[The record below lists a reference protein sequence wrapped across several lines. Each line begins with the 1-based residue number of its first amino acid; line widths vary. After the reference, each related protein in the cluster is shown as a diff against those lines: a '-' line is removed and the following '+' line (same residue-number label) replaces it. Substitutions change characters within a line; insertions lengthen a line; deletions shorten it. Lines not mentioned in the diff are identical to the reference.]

1 MKLKN
6 KEISLAR
13 ECGIKII
20 YQHLI
25 TDESNKSIYKNFQDK
40 RPYNKGYLDNIV
52 EIFDKRSKTIKSILP
67 KYTDIDVKQ
76 ITMIDCSILYLAILE
91 FLYVNEIPKKVV
103 INESILLA
111 KKFSS
116 EDSFKFVNKILDKIS
131 EKVRK

>member
-25 TDESNKSIYKNFQDK
+25 RGDSNQSILSDFEDK
-40 RPYNKGYLDNIV
+40 RPYSKEYLHNIIR
-52 EIFDKRSKTIKSILP
+52 IFDKNSQVIKSTLLDN
-67 KYTDIDVKQ
+67 TDIKVQQ
-76 ITMIDCSILYLAILE
+76 ITKIDCSILYLAILE
-91 FLYVNEIPKKVV
+91 FLYIKDAPKKVI

-116 EDSFKFVNKILDKIS
+116 NDSFKFINKILDKIGG
-131 EKVRK
+131 KVRR

>member
-25 TDESNKSIYKNFQDK
+25 RGDTNKSIYQDFRDK
-40 RPYNKGYLDNIV
+40 RPYNRAYLDKIV
-52 EIFDKRSKTIKSILP
+52 EIFDKNSLTIKSILR
-67 KYTDIDVKQ
+67 KHTDIQVKQ
-76 ITMIDCSILYLAILE
+76 ITKIDCSILYLAILE
-91 FLYVNEIPKKVV
+91 FLYLEDIPKKVI
-103 INESILLA
+103 INESVLLA

-116 EDSFKFVNKILDKIS
+116 DDSFKFINKILDKIGG
-131 EKVRK
+131 KIRK

>member
-1 MKLKN
+1 VKLKN

-40 RPYNKGYLDNIV
+40 RPYNKGYLDKII
-52 EIFDKRSKTIKSILP
+52 EIFDKRSQTIKSTLS
-67 KYTDIDVKQ
+67 KHTDIDVKQ
-76 ITMIDCSILYLAILE
+76 ITKIDCSILYLAILE

>member
-25 TDESNKSIYKNFQDK
+25 RGDTNRSIYQDFRDK
-40 RPYNKGYLDNIV
+40 RPYNRAYLDKIV
-52 EIFDKRSKTIKSILP
+52 EIFDKNSLTIKSILR
-67 KYTDIDVKQ
+67 KHTDIQVKQ
-76 ITMIDCSILYLAILE
+76 ITKIDCSILYLAILE
-91 FLYVNEIPKKVV
+91 FLYLEDIPKKVI
-103 INESILLA
+103 INESVLLA

-116 EDSFKFVNKILDKIS
+116 DDSFKFINKILDKIGG
-131 EKVRK
+131 KIRK

>member
-40 RPYNKGYLDNIV
+40 RSYNKGYLDNIV

-76 ITMIDCSILYLAILE
+76 ITKIDCSILYLAILE
-91 FLYVNEIPKKVV
+91 FLYVNEIPKKVI

>member
-40 RPYNKGYLDNIV
+40 RSYNKGYLDNIV

-91 FLYVNEIPKKVV
+91 FLYVNEIPKKVI

>member
-6 KEISLAR
+6 KETSLAR

-40 RPYNKGYLDNIV
+40 RPYSRGYLDKII
-52 EIFDKRSKTIKSILP
+52 EIFDKRSKTIKSTLP
-67 KYTDIDVKQ
+67 KYTDLDVKQ
-76 ITMIDCSILYLAILE
+76 ITKIDCSILYLAILE
-91 FLYVNEIPKKVV
+91 FLYLKEIPKKVI

>member
-6 KEISLAR
+6 KEMSLAR

-25 TDESNKSIYKNFQDK
+25 TDESNKSIHKNFQDK
-40 RPYNKGYLDNIV
+40 RSYNRAYLDKIID
-52 EIFDKRSKTIKSILP
+52 IFDKNSQIIKSTLSKHTNIN
-67 KYTDIDVKQ
+67 VKQ
-76 ITMIDCSILYLAILE
+76 ITKIDCSILYLAILE
-91 FLYVNEIPKKVV
+91 FLYLKEIPKKVI
-103 INESILLA
+103 INESVLLA

-116 EDSFKFVNKILDKIS
+116 EDSFKFINKILDKIS

>member
-91 FLYVNEIPKKVV
+91 FLYVNEIPKKVI

>member
-25 TDESNKSIYKNFQDK
+25 RGESNKSIYKDFQDK
-40 RPYNKGYLDNIV
+40 RPYSRDYLEKIV
-52 EIFDKRSKTIKSILP
+52 EIFDKKSQMIKSTLS
-67 KYTDIDVKQ
+67 KYTDIKVNQ
-76 ITMIDCSILYLAILE
+76 ITKIDCSILYLAILE
-91 FLYVNEIPKKVV
+91 FLYLKEVPKKVI
-103 INESILLA
+103 INESVLLA

-116 EDSFKFVNKILDKIS
+116 EDSFKFINKILDKIS
-131 EKVRK
+131 IKARK

>member
-25 TDESNKSIYKNFQDK
+25 RGDSNQSIFNDFEDK
-40 RPYNKGYLDNIV
+40 RPYNKEYLHNIIR
-52 EIFDKRSKTIKSILP
+52 IFDKKSQVIKSTLSDN
-67 KYTDIDVKQ
+67 TDIKVQQ
-76 ITMIDCSILYLAILE
+76 ITKIDCSILYLAILE
-91 FLYVNEIPKKVV
+91 FLYIKDAPKKVI

-116 EDSFKFVNKILDKIS
+116 DDSFKFINKILDKIG
-131 EKVRK
+131 EKVRR